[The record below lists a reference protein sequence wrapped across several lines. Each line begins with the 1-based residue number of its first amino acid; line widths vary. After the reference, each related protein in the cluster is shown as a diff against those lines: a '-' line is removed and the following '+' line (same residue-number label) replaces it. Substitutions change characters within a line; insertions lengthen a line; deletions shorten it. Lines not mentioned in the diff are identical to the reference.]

1 MNTHD
6 LTAHTIPYIFFT
18 NDNDRSTMMKKRKVQ
33 GKLRG
38 IAVLASLIAACS
50 GSDAYGRD
58 GVGVGIIVG
67 EPTGVSVKYWLDKST
82 AIDGAL
88 AVSLS
93 DNNPFQFHADYLIH
107 SSSSITSSEVKG
119 RFPWY
124 YGIGGR
130 IKNDHETVVGVR
142 VPVGITYLFSDAP
155 LDLFAEIAPVL
166 DVAPTVRLGL
176 NGAAGIRFYL
186 P

>member
-1 MNTHD
+1 MMNRTQ
-6 LTAHTIPYIFFT
+6 L
-18 NDNDRSTMMKKRKVQ
+18 RRKLKK
-33 GKLRG
+33 
-38 IAVLASLIAACS
+38 ITCITSLLAACS
-50 GSDAYGRD
+50 GSDVFARE
-58 GVGVGIIVG
+58 GVGVGLIVG
-67 EPTGVSVKYWLDKST
+67 EPTGVSMKYWLDKST
-82 AIDGAL
+82 AIDAAL

-93 DNNPFQFHADYLIH
+93 DNNPFQFHADYLVH
-107 SSSSITSSEVKG
+107 SKKSITPSELKG

-130 IKNDHETVVGVR
+130 IKNNHETTVGVR
-142 VPVGITYLFSDAP
+142 IPVGITYLFADTP
-155 LDLFAEIAPVL
+155 IDLFAEIAPVL

>member
-1 MNTHD
+1 
-6 LTAHTIPYIFFT
+6 
-18 NDNDRSTMMKKRKVQ
+18 MMKKMKIS
-33 GKLRG
+33 GKLKK
-38 IAVLASLIAACS
+38 IACIASLLAACS
-50 GSDAYGRD
+50 GSDVFAKE
-58 GVGVGIIVG
+58 GVGVGLIVG
-67 EPTGVSVKYWLDKST
+67 EPTGVSMKYWLDNST
-82 AIDGAL
+82 AIDAAL

-93 DNNPFQFHADYLIH
+93 DNNNPFQFHADYLVH
-107 SSSSITSSEVKG
+107 SKRSITPSELKG

-130 IKNDHETVVGVR
+130 IKNSHETEVGVR
-142 VPVGITYLFSDAP
+142 VPVGITYLFADTP
-155 LDLFAEIAPVL
+155 TDLFAEIAPVL